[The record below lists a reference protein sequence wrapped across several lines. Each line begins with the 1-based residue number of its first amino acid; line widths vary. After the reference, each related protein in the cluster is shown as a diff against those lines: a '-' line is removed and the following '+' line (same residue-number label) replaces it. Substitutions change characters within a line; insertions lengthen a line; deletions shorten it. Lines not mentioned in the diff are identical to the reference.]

1 MEHILNKTHV
11 ECRRQH
17 RMKNYSLQWLPFL
30 GMLLGGVLLGLQ
42 GCAERPPTVR
52 APLGERTV
60 QDVLDLYGPAAEQ
73 RVVPYFHRASVP
85 YPPAALAFLGFKA
98 EKRLEVW
105 ARHQDA
111 WVFILAYGI
120 EAASGTAG
128 PKLREGDYQVPEGLY
143 AIEALNPNS
152 RFHLSL
158 KLDYPNAVDRQQ
170 AALEGREQLG
180 GDIFLHG
187 KDVSV
192 GCLAMGD
199 VVIEEL
205 FVLVARTGIERVIVL
220 LAPYDF
226 RQRAVGRDSSR
237 PMWVEALY
245 EELRRELSQFTRT
258 PP

>member
-1 MEHILNKTHV
+1 MALLL
-11 ECRRQH
+11 
-17 RMKNYSLQWLPFL
+17 MKNHFLPCLLFF
-30 GMLLGGVLLGLQ
+30 GTLLGGVVLGLQ
-42 GCAERPPTVR
+42 GCAERPPSVR
-52 APLGERTV
+52 VPLSERTV
-60 QDVLDLYGPAAEQ
+60 QDVLDLYGAEAEQ
-73 RVVPYFHRASVP
+73 RLEPYFYSAGVP
-85 YPPAALAFLGFKA
+85 YPPAAVAFLGFKA
-98 EKRLEVW
+98 EQRLEVW

-111 WVFILAYGI
+111 WVFIRAYRI
-120 EAASGTAG
+120 EAASGTTG
-128 PKLREGDYQVPEGLY
+128 PKLREGDYQVPEGFY

-170 AALEGREQLG
+170 AALEGRDQLG

-199 VVIEEL
+199 VAIEEL
-205 FVLVARTGIERVIVL
+205 FVLVARTGIERVTVL

-226 RQRAVGRDSSR
+226 RQHVMQHDSNR
-237 PMWVEALY
+237 PAWVEALY
-245 EELRRELSQFTRT
+245 REIHRELGQFTRT

>member
-1 MEHILNKTHV
+1 MEHVFDKNTSSAVWEVQDEEPFPAMATFRWNAPRWGIV
-11 ECRRQH
+11 GPPGVCRAS
-17 RMKNYSLQWLPFL
+17 SLRSGTP
-30 GMLLGGVLLGLQ
+30 
-42 GCAERPPTVR
+42 C
-52 APLGERTV
+52 ERTV

-73 RVVPYFHRASVP
+73 RLMPYFHSAGVP
-85 YPPAALAFLGFKA
+85 YPPVALAFLGFKA

-105 ARHQDA
+105 AQHQDA
-111 WVFILAYGI
+111 WVFIRAYGI

-128 PKLREGDYQVPEGLY
+128 PKLREGDSQVPEGVY
-143 AIEALNPNS
+143 AIEAFNPNS

-170 AALEGREQLG
+170 AALEGRDQLG

-199 VVIEEL
+199 VAIEEL

-226 RQRAVGRDSSR
+226 RQRAVERDSSR
-237 PMWVEALY
+237 PAWVEALY
-245 EELRRELSQFTRT
+245 GELHRELGQFTRT

>member
-1 MEHILNKTHV
+1 
-11 ECRRQH
+11 
-17 RMKNYSLQWLPFL
+17 
-30 GMLLGGVLLGLQ
+30 
-42 GCAERPPTVR
+42 
-52 APLGERTV
+52 V

-73 RVVPYFHRASVP
+73 RLVPYFYSAGVP
-85 YPPAALAFLGFKA
+85 YPPAVLAFLGFKA
-98 EKRLEVW
+98 EHRLEVW

-111 WVFILAYGI
+111 WVFIRAYAI

-128 PKLREGDYQVPEGLY
+128 PKLRQGDYQVPEGLY
-143 AIEALNPNS
+143 TFEALNPNS

-158 KLDYPNAVDRQQ
+158 KLDYPNAADRQQ
-170 AALEGREQLG
+170 AALEGRDQLG

-199 VVIEEL
+199 VAIEEL
-205 FVLVARTGIERVIVL
+205 FVLVARTGLERVIVL

-226 RQRAVGRDSSR
+226 RQRAVERDSSR
-237 PMWVEALY
+237 PAWVEALY
-245 EELRRELSQFTRT
+245 KDLHRELGQFTRT